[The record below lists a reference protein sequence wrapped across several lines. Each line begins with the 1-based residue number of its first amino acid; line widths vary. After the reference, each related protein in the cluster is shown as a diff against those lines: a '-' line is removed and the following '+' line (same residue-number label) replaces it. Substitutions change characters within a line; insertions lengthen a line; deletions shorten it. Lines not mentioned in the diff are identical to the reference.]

1 MLHCNECYKK
11 HHNVVLKNCEI
22 CYRLSF
28 DEYIL
33 CDLLRF
39 SEKDN
44 DITCFAFKPNLS
56 IVGESKKADKIED
69 DTKEIVGLSNKHK
82 WLRAL
87 AMQKWKSNP
96 DEVFCELNFH
106 ICLISRNRDKILS
119 NIMDDL
125 FSVFF
130 KAATLFENVMIDVL
144 YVSNDHIHLYIT
156 TSPDYSIDEVVNK
169 AMSFV
174 EAAVKDNDPEL
185 FRKQARLFEKSYFAE
200 TIS

>member
-11 HHNVVLKNCEI
+11 YHNIVLKNCDI
-22 CYRLSF
+22 CHRLSF
-28 DEYIL
+28 DEGIL

-56 IVGESKKADKIED
+56 IVGESKKANKIED
-69 DTKEIVGLSNKHK
+69 DIKEIVGLSNKHK
-82 WLRAL
+82 WLKAL
-87 AMQKWKSNP
+87 AMQKWKSSP

-130 KAATLFENVMIDVL
+130 KAGTLFENVMIDVL
-144 YVSNDHIHLYIT
+144 YVSHDHIHLYMT
-156 TSPDYSIDEVVNK
+156 TSPDYSIDEVVKK

-174 EAAVKDNDPEL
+174 ESAIQNNYPEL
-185 FRKQARLFEKSYFAE
+185 FGKQTRLFEKTYFAE